1 MGLKKIFTFLVY
13 NILLVV
19 QIKDFKQVRL
29 NEKKVKLKYLFILC
43 LVGFMHLSVFAQN
56 FFVSGTVLNKNSH
69 QPVQNVNI
77 QVLPNNKFGYITNKD
92 GKFLLEA
99 GKGIVTL
106 KFSHISFKTKIVIL
120 NEKSASDTN
129 LLVLLTPK
137 SYTLDEVLINDKRY
151 QTIYKKHKQSVIDYA
166 LYKDRIFFLVN
177 DYSDGKTKMFSV
189 SSTLTDTIFI
199 NPPCKPKKL
208 IIDFYHNLE
217 LVSKSD
223 SAYQILID
231 NNHINFLKPFSFEK
245 LSKLK
250 ELYDFKIGSRYY
262 YSDFETVIKDKIN
275 YGYVD
280 TLDKKEIVFYSIF
293 DDDKVDYFYDVLKFK
308 RSNTFRVLIIPPGEK
323 RREYVTKHYN
333 SGDLYLDE
341 IWFYNNISN
350 IFFNI
355 NNDVYIIDNVN
366 NKLLLFDKN
375 GNRIARVSITC
386 DSSDNKT
393 CQLLQ
398 TEGGRIWKNKVVVD
412 FYNTKRVYFLWKQG
426 VKTELYSLT
435 LNTGKI
441 TYLKTMPHIFPKK
454 ITVYRNKVYYLYQQP
469 GNLRNFGLYRAAL

>member
-1 MGLKKIFTFLVY
+1 M
-13 NILLVV
+13 
-19 QIKDFKQVRL
+19 
-29 NEKKVKLKYLFILC
+29 KLKYLFILC
-43 LVGFMHLSVFAQN
+43 LVGFVHLSIFAQS
-56 FFVSGTVLNKNSH
+56 FFVSGKVINKNSH

-92 GKFLLEA
+92 GKFILKA
-99 GKGIVTL
+99 GKGVVTL

-120 NEKSASDTN
+120 NRKSASDTN

-137 SYTLDEVLINDKRY
+137 SYTLDEVLINDKGY

-189 SSTLTDTIFI
+189 NSTLTDTIFI

-223 SAYQILID
+223 SAYQIQLDGSHID
-231 NNHINFLKPFSFEK
+231 FLKPFSFEK

-250 ELYDFKIGSRYY
+250 ELYEFKIGSRYY

-280 TLDKKEIVFYSIF
+280 TLDKKEVVFYSIF
-293 DDDKVDYFYDVLKFK
+293 DDDKVDYYYDVMCFSKIIK
-308 RSNTFRVLIIPPGEK
+308 RYNHAPPGEE
-323 RREYVTKHYN
+323 RRRVVEKHYD
-333 SGDLYLDE
+333 SPFLYLDK

-350 IFFNI
+350 VFFHT
-355 NNDVYIIDNVN
+355 NNGVYIIDNVN

-375 GNRIARVSITC
+375 GNMISGVSITC

-393 CQLLQ
+393 CQLLK
-398 TEGGRIWKNKVVVD
+398 TEGGRIWKNRVVVD
-412 FYNTKRVYFLWKQG
+412 FYNNKRVYFLWKEG
-426 VKTELYSLT
+426 VKTELYSLS

-469 GNLRNFGLYRAAL
+469 GNLRSFGLYRAEL